1 MRTNND
7 IPMQQRYTT
16 PAIAL
21 HWLIAVLII
30 GTFTLGLVM
39 TDIPG
44 LSPTKLKYFSWHKW
58 AGVTVLLLATVRL
71 LWRLFNRAPGYPS
84 DMPAW
89 QRQAAHALHGLLYV
103 LIFAVPLSGY
113 FFTLAAGVP
122 VVYFGLFQL
131 PVVIQ
136 PDPELKIVL
145 KAVHYWLNMLMA
157 GLVGLH
163 VAAALKHLLVDR
175 DRIMQRMLPF
185 STSRETT

>member
-1 MRTNND
+1 M
-7 IPMQQRYTT
+7 QRYSV
-16 PAIAL
+16 PAIVL

-44 LSPTKLKYFSWHKW
+44 LTPAKLRYFSWHKW
-58 AGVTVLLLATVRL
+58 AGVTVLLLATLRL
-71 LWRLFNRAPGYPS
+71 LWRLMNRAPAYPAA
-84 DMPAW
+84 MPAW
-89 QRQAAHALHGLLYV
+89 QQRAAHALHGMLYV

-113 FFTLAAGVP
+113 FYSLAAGVK
-122 VVYFGLFQL
+122 VVYFGLFPL
-131 PVVIQ
+131 PVLIQ
-136 PDPELKIVL
+136 PDPALKPIL

-175 DRIMQRMLPF
+175 DGIVQRMLPF
-185 STSRETT
+185 STPKESR